1 LPGEHEPHT
10 ALPRGRAAPAG
21 RSHPHALPRVQS
33 FDAPTDDALRDRSGR
48 RLASAEALLARLGAD
63 FWASGSRADAWA
75 TFLPAYRGPQPQ
87 PPHITDAS
95 YFYTLGIPGISSG
108 ADALGFEYPAYVD
121 PPLAWAERASDIP
134 AGYLTQQLAYFDFDS
149 MINRQ
154 TGTLQAVGDP
164 LSYETL
170 AARDDHII
178 CIGILNNLFMI
189 CSYLR
194 GMEQFLMDLALDR
207 ALAERLIGEVG
218 EFCLEFNRRYLA
230 AFGVRAELYAAWD
243 DVSGQDGMMFS
254 PALFRRYFQ
263 PLYRELIAEVKR
275 YGLIFSWHCC
285 GSVHQVLPSM
295 IEAGI
300 DVLDVVQTSA
310 RDMDLLDVVQTSARD
325 MDLGIM
331 YRRYGQD
338 VCLSGGIDVQKLL
351 VSGTPAQVRA
361 EVRRAHDLWGARG
374 GLVLGPS
381 HEAAPE
387 TPLENVLAIYS
398 A

>member
-1 LPGEHEPHT
+1 MNAKQRYLAAARRQPVDRIPTHF
-10 ALPRGRAAPAG
+10 RASKVLTRRLMAHFGIDPAG
-21 RSHPHALPRVQS
+21 GL
-33 FDAPTDDALRDRSGR
+33 G
-48 RLASAEALLARLGAD
+48 SAEALLARLGAD

-75 TFLPAYRGPQPQ
+75 TFLPAYRGPQPR

-95 YFYTLGIPGISSG
+95 YFYTLGIPVISSG
-108 ADALGFEYPAYVD
+108 ADELGFEYPAFVD
-121 PPLAWAERASDIP
+121 PPLAHAERASDIP
-134 AGYLTQQLAYFDFDS
+134 AGYLTQRLVHFDFDH
-149 MINRQ
+149 MVNRQ
-154 TGTLQAVGDP
+154 AGAPQAAGEP
-164 LSYETL
+164 LSYEAL
-170 AARDDHII
+170 AARDDHVI

-194 GMEQFLMDLALDR
+194 GMEQFLMDLALDL

-230 AFGVRAELYAAWD
+230 AFGARAELYGAWD
-243 DVSGQDGMMFS
+243 DVAGQDGMMFS

-263 PLYRELIAEVKR
+263 PLYREMVAEVKR

-285 GSVHQVLPSM
+285 GSVHQALPLM
-295 IEAGI
+295 IDAGI

-310 RDMDLLDVVQTSARD
+310 RDMDLE
-325 MDLGIM
+325 IM

-361 EVRRAHDLWGARG
+361 EVRRAHDLWGMRG

-387 TPLENVLAIYS
+387 TPLNNILAIYEPV
-398 A
+398 

>member
-1 LPGEHEPHT
+1 MNSKQRYLAAARRRPVDRIPTHF
-10 ALPRGRAAPAG
+10 RASKVLTRRLMAYFGIDPAG
-21 RSHPHALPRVQS
+21 GL
-33 FDAPTDDALRDRSGR
+33 G
-48 RLASAEALLARLGAD
+48 SAEALLAQLGAD

-95 YFYTLGIPGISSG
+95 YFYTLGILVISSG
-108 ADALGFEYPAYVD
+108 ADAQGFEYPAYVD
-121 PPLAWAERASDIP
+121 PPLARAERASDIP
-134 AGYLTQQLAYFDFDS
+134 AGYLTQRLECFDFDNLV
-149 MINRQ
+149 NRQ
-154 TGTLQAVGDP
+154 AGAPQAAGEP
-164 LSYETL
+164 LSYEAL
-170 AARDDHII
+170 AARDDHVI

-230 AFGVRAELYAAWD
+230 AFGAQADVYASWD
-243 DVSGQDGMMFS
+243 DVAGQDGMMFS
-254 PALFRRYFQ
+254 PVLFRRYFQ
-263 PLYRELIAEVKR
+263 PLYREMIAEVKR
-275 YGLIFSWHCC
+275 YGLIYSWHCC
-285 GSVHQVLPSM
+285 GSVHQVLPLM

-310 RDMDLLDVVQTSARD
+310 RDMDLET
-325 MDLGIM
+325 M

-351 VSGTPAQVRA
+351 VSGTPAQVRS
-361 EVRRAHDLWGARG
+361 EVRRAHDLWGTRG

-387 TPLENVLAIYS
+387 TPLNNILAIYEPV
-398 A
+398 

>member
-1 LPGEHEPHT
+1 MNPKQRFCAAARRQPVDRIPTHF
-10 ALPRGRAAPAG
+10 RASKVLTRRLMAHFGIDAAG
-21 RSHPHALPRVQS
+21 
-33 FDAPTDDALRDRSGR
+33 D
-48 RLASAEALLARLGAD
+48 LASAEALLARLGAD
-63 FWASGSRADAWA
+63 FWASGSRPDAWA

-87 PPHITDAS
+87 APCITDAA
-95 YFYTLGIPGISSG
+95 YFYTLGIPVIRSG
-108 ADALGFEYPAYVD
+108 VDELGFEYPAYVD
-121 PPLAWAERASDIP
+121 PPLARVERASDIP
-134 AGYLTQQLAYFDFDS
+134 IGYLTQRLKDFDFDS
-149 MINRQ
+149 MVNRQ
-154 TGTLQAVGDP
+154 SATSQAGGS
-164 LSYETL
+164 LSYEAL
-170 AARDDHII
+170 AAGDNHII

-230 AFGVRAELYAAWD
+230 AFGARAELYGAWD
-243 DVSGQDGMMFS
+243 DVAGQDGMMFS

-263 PLYRELIAEVKR
+263 PLYRELIAEVKC

-285 GSVHQVLPSM
+285 GSVHQVLPLM
-295 IEAGI
+295 IDAGI

-310 RDMDLLDVVQTSARD
+310 RDMDLET
-325 MDLGIM
+325 M

-351 VSGTPAQVRA
+351 VSGTPEQVRA
-361 EVRRAHDLWGARG
+361 EVRRAHDLWGTRG

-387 TPLENVLAIYS
+387 TPLENVLAIYTPD
-398 A
+398 

>member
-1 LPGEHEPHT
+1 MNSKQRYLAAAQRQPVDRIPTHF
-10 ALPRGRAAPAG
+10 RASKVLTRRLMAYFGIDPAG
-21 RSHPHALPRVQS
+21 GL
-33 FDAPTDDALRDRSGR
+33 G
-48 RLASAEALLARLGAD
+48 SAEALLAQLGAD

-95 YFYTLGIPGISSG
+95 YFYTLGIPVISSG
-108 ADALGFEYPAYVD
+108 ADELGFEYPAFVD
-121 PPLAWAERASDIP
+121 PPLARVERASDIP
-134 AGYLTQQLAYFDFDS
+134 AGYLTQRLTYFDFDNLV
-149 MINRQ
+149 NRQ
-154 TGTLQAVGDP
+154 AGAPQAAGEP
-164 LSYETL
+164 LSYEAL

-230 AFGVRAELYAAWD
+230 AFGARAELYGAWD
-243 DVSGQDGMMFS
+243 DVAGQNGMMFS

-263 PLYRELIAEVKR
+263 PLYREMIAEVRR

-285 GSVHQVLPSM
+285 GSVHQVLPLM
-295 IEAGI
+295 IDAGI

-310 RDMDLLDVVQTSARD
+310 RDMDLET
-325 MDLGIM
+325 M

-338 VCLSGGIDVQKLL
+338 VCLSGGMDVQKLL

-361 EVRRAHDLWGARG
+361 EVRRAHDLWGTRG

-387 TPLENVLAIYS
+387 TPLNNILAIYEPV
-398 A
+398 

>member
-1 LPGEHEPHT
+1 MNPKHRYFAAARRQPVDRIPTHF
-10 ALPRGRAAPAG
+10 RASKVLTRRLMTHFGIDPAG
-21 RSHPHALPRVQS
+21 GL
-33 FDAPTDDALRDRSGR
+33 D
-48 RLASAEALLARLGAD
+48 SAEALLAQVGAD
-63 FWASGSRADAWA
+63 FWASGSRVDAWA

-95 YFYTLGIPGISSG
+95 YFYTLGIPAISSG
-108 ADALGFEYPAYVD
+108 ADDRGFEYPAFVD
-121 PPLAWAERASDIP
+121 PPLARAERASDIP
-134 AGYLTQQLAYFDFDS
+134 AGYLTQRLAHFDFANLV
-149 MINRQ
+149 NRQ
-154 TGTLQAVGDP
+154 VGAPQAAGEL
-164 LSYETL
+164 LSYEAL

-194 GMEQFLMDLALDR
+194 GMEQFLVDLALDR

-230 AFGVRAELYAAWD
+230 AFGAKAELYGAWD
-243 DVSGQDGMMFS
+243 DVAGQDGMIFS
-254 PALFRRYFQ
+254 PALFRRHFQ
-263 PLYRELIAEVKR
+263 PLYREMIAEVKR

-285 GSVHQVLPSM
+285 GSVHQVLPLM
-295 IEAGI
+295 IDAGI

-310 RDMDLLDVVQTSARD
+310 RDMDLET
-325 MDLGIM
+325 M

-361 EVRRAHDLWGARG
+361 EVRRAHDLWGTHG

-387 TPLENVLAIYS
+387 TPLNNILAIYEPV
-398 A
+398 

>member
-1 LPGEHEPHT
+1 MNSKQRYLAAAQRQPVDRIPTHF
-10 ALPRGRAAPAG
+10 RASKVLTRRLMAYFGIDPAG
-21 RSHPHALPRVQS
+21 GL
-33 FDAPTDDALRDRSGR
+33 G
-48 RLASAEALLARLGAD
+48 SAEALLARLGAD

-87 PPHITDAS
+87 PPHIIDAS
-95 YFYTLGIPGISSG
+95 YFYTLGVPVISSG
-108 ADALGFEYPAYVD
+108 ADELGFEYPAFVD
-121 PPLAWAERASDIP
+121 PPLARAERASDIP
-134 AGYLTQQLAYFDFDS
+134 AGYLTQRLTHFDFDNL
-149 MINRQ
+149 INRQ
-154 TGTLQAVGDP
+154 AGAPQAAGEP
-164 LSYETL
+164 LSYEAL
-170 AARDDHII
+170 AARDDHVI
-178 CIGILNNLFMI
+178 CIGVLNNLFMI
-189 CSYLR
+189 CCYLR

-230 AFGVRAELYAAWD
+230 AFGARAELYGAWD
-243 DVSGQDGMMFS
+243 DVAGQEGMMFS

-263 PLYRELIAEVKR
+263 PLYREMIAEVKR

-285 GSVHQVLPSM
+285 GSVHQVLPLM
-295 IEAGI
+295 IDVGI

-310 RDMDLLDVVQTSARD
+310 RDMDLET
-325 MDLGIM
+325 M

-338 VCLSGGIDVQKLL
+338 ICLSGGIDVQKLL

-361 EVRRAHDLWGARG
+361 EVRRAHDLWGTRG

-387 TPLENVLAIYS
+387 TPLNNILAIYEPV
-398 A
+398 